1 MLCSLPT
8 EKEKGCVS
16 SDGAELA
23 RGLGTPL
30 LEALGLAQ
38 TL

>member
-8 EKEKGCVS
+8 EKKGCVS